1 MNDRQ
6 ELVRLGRRLVDLGLS
21 RGTAGNISI
30 LTGGGEVIG
39 SPSGSDLGELDP
51 DRLSH
56 LSRRAEGALEPES
69 GPKASKEMAMH
80 AAMYRRFGA
89 GVVVHTHSF
98 HAVQA
103 SCLPPWA
110 EHCAVPPYAPYF
122 AMTIGNL
129 PLIPYRHP
137 GDPVLGDLLD
147 ERELDFRAALL
158 EHHGLILYAETVD
171 TAIAATVEIDEACR
185 LAVSLAGVAEARALE
200 AAAVS
205 ELARRNGRP
214 WGRRGDGT

>member
-1 MNDRQ
+1 MNDMQ
-6 ELVRLGRRLVDLGLS
+6 ELIRLGGRLVDLGLS

-30 LTGGGEVIG
+30 LSGEGEVIG

-56 LSRRAEGALEPES
+56 LSRHSDGALVQES

-103 SCLPPWA
+103 SCLPPWS

-137 GDPVLGDLLD
+137 GDPALGDLLD

-158 EHHGLILYAETVD
+158 AHHGLILYAETVD
-171 TAIAATVEIDEACR
+171 AAIAATVEIDEACR
-185 LAVSLAGVAEARALE
+185 LAVSLAGVHAARALE
-200 AAAVS
+200 TTAAA

-214 WGRRGDGT
+214 WGLRGNGA